1 MAARN
6 TINKQSQNNIGKTSP
21 RPYETTDKKQNDNS
35 VAASEENGV
44 KKTAK
49 NAKEKKVS
57 AKKTLSDKKVSAEK
71 SSAENKTSAVRFDT
85 DEKSLVSKTAS
96 KTKNKSIS
104 KENTDFPQSEIKNLH
119 EGHRQRVKQR
129 FLKHGLDSFTDV
141 QFLETL
147 LFYAVPKKDT
157 NETAHLL
164 LNKFGS
170 VRKVFA
176 ASYEDLIK
184 VNGVGDNAASL
195 IKFFQM
201 GAKKYMELSFEDEDE
216 VLVNNPEKL
225 MDYCQGLFLG
235 MKKEAV
241 YVIALDADL
250 AIINAE
256 QLCSGETDKVW
267 ISFRTLADFV
277 YRNSCTRIAI
287 AHNHPG
293 GIEMPSR
300 YDMAATEE
308 IAEFLDQIEVEL
320 VDHVIV
326 GKGGALSLRKEH
338 RELSFW
344 KKDYSFIY

>member
-1 MAARN
+1 MAVKN
-6 TINKQSQNNIGKTSP
+6 TKAKQPKNSTEKVLSSASKSVGRKQPDAAVKI
-21 RPYETTDKKQNDNS
+21 TDDHM
-35 VAASEENGV
+35 
-44 KKTAK
+44 TPK
-49 NAKEKKVS
+49 NAKKASGRKASEAVKKSENSKKS
-57 AKKTLSDKKVSAEK
+57 APS
-71 SSAENKTSAVRFDT
+71 KTSVNT
-85 DEKSLVSKTAS
+85 EKREA
-96 KTKNKSIS
+96 I
-104 KENTDFPQSEIKNLH
+104 KENDCLPENEVKNLH
-119 EGHRQRVKQR
+119 EGHRQRVKKR

-184 VNGVGDNAASL
+184 INGVGDNAASL

-201 GAKKYMELSFEDEDE
+201 GSKKYMELSFEDEDE

-256 QLCSGETDKVW
+256 QLCNGETDKVW
-267 ISFRTLADFV
+267 ISFRKLADFV

-300 YDMAATEE
+300 HDMSATEE

-338 RELSFW
+338 SELPFW